1 MEEKSQR
8 KLLLHCWCSLENS
21 GLASFLWWRHVKA
34 YDLVGYYSQMYYAY
48 RRAWIA
54 WKSKWCLNSSI
65 LLSNFPIKLN
75 IWETKMFIVFKWS
88 YIELASNILATW
100 VSFTISATWVI
111 FIIPATSVIF
121 TISATSTVSAPI
133 ILHSWLNRHYNQ
145 IWITHHFFCPKVH
158 FLRLFWGKNQ
168 KISNSP
174 PPWKLQSFISRRRH
188 ICVDTVYSKD
198 NYFRH

>member
-54 WKSKWCLNSSI
+54 WNSKWCLNSSI

-75 IWETKMFIVFKWS
+75 IWETKIVFKW
-88 YIELASNILATW
+88 ICTVWIRAIRGPPILRMDYAPWPSVYCMRKMW
-100 VSFTISATWVI
+100 VSLKYTTFFVIKPYFWTIGPQDLCTY
-111 FIIPATSVIF
+111 
-121 TISATSTVSAPI
+121 
-133 ILHSWLNRHYNQ
+133 H
-145 IWITHHFFCPKVH
+145 
-158 FLRLFWGKNQ
+158 
-168 KISNSP
+168 
-174 PPWKLQSFISRRRH
+174 ISR
-188 ICVDTVYSKD
+188 
-198 NYFRH
+198 

>member
-34 YDLVGYYSQMYYAY
+34 YDLVGYYYSQMYYAY

-75 IWETKMFIVFKWS
+75 IWETKMFIVFKW
-88 YIELASNILATW
+88 ICTVWIRAIRGPPILRMDYAPWPSVYCMRKMW
-100 VSFTISATWVI
+100 VSLKYTTFFVIKPYFWTTIGPQDLCTI
-111 FIIPATSVIF
+111 YLDKYIYYLCLTCFILPEQQA
-121 TISATSTVSAPI
+121 
-133 ILHSWLNRHYNQ
+133 R
-145 IWITHHFFCPKVH
+145 
-158 FLRLFWGKNQ
+158 
-168 KISNSP
+168 
-174 PPWKLQSFISRRRH
+174 
-188 ICVDTVYSKD
+188 
-198 NYFRH
+198 

>member
-75 IWETKMFIVFKWS
+75 IWETKIVSKW
-88 YIELASNILATW
+88 IFTVWIRAIRGPPILRMDYAPWPSVYCMRKMW
-100 VSFTISATWVI
+100 VSFFEVYNFFVIKPYFWTIGPHDLCAVYLHKYI
-111 FIIPATSVIF
+111 YCF
-121 TISATSTVSAPI
+121 TLPEQRA
-133 ILHSWLNRHYNQ
+133 R
-145 IWITHHFFCPKVH
+145 
-158 FLRLFWGKNQ
+158 
-168 KISNSP
+168 
-174 PPWKLQSFISRRRH
+174 
-188 ICVDTVYSKD
+188 
-198 NYFRH
+198 